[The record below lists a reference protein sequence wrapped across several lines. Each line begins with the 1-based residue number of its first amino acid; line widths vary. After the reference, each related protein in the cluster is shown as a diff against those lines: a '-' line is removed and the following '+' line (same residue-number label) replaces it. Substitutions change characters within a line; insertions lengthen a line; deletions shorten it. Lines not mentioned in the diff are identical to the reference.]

1 MIKLIVSDL
10 DGTLLKRYK
19 SISKANVDAMTQAQ
33 SKGIKV
39 ALATGRGFDSTKQF
53 IKTLKLDQFEGFL
66 IVNNGQ
72 RIIDAKTLQQQTN
85 AKVSIELAKKA
96 MRFAKTNNLQ
106 LILDGDEGLAFY
118 SPKELELYRD
128 IYRVLI
134 RILPYFRVILGRIH
148 IFSLFGFLKNQPVK
162 ILRHE
167 DDISVLYDK
176 IGLAHAKKQLDL
188 HEAELKTHFSDEFEV
203 MRVSPNWLDLSPKGI
218 TKHFGIVQVMKRL
231 NIEEDEVMVLG
242 DSENDISMLK
252 AFKYSFAM
260 GNAHEDIKS
269 YANFIALSN
278 QEDGVAHAIHQYALN
293 NEHET

>member
-19 SISKANVDAMTQAQ
+19 SISKANVDAISQAQ
-33 SKGIKV
+33 AKGIKV
-39 ALATGRGFDSTKQF
+39 AIATGRGFDSTKQF
-53 IKTLKLDQFEGFL
+53 IKTLKLDQYEGFL

-72 RIIDAKTLQQQTN
+72 RIIDADTLKQQTN
-85 AKVSIELAKKA
+85 SKIPIELAKRV
-96 MRFAKTNNLQ
+96 MRFAQKNNLQ

-128 IYRVLI
+128 VYRVLI
-134 RILPYFRVILGRIH
+134 RILPYFRSILGRIH

-167 DDISVLYDK
+167 DDISVLYNK
-176 IGLAHAKKQLDL
+176 IGLAHTKKQLDQ
-188 HEAELKTHFSDEFEV
+188 HQAELRVQFDDAFEV

-218 TKHFGIVQVMKRL
+218 TKHFGIQEVMKRL
-231 NIEEDEVMVLG
+231 NIIEDEVMVLG

-260 GNAHEDIKS
+260 GNAHENIKA
-269 YANFIALSN
+269 YANYVTLSN
-278 QEDGVAHAIHQYALN
+278 QEDGVAHAIHKYVLN
-293 NEHET
+293 PEHET